1 MRTIAGQAQ
10 MKPKP
15 TILKVR
21 IEKGRC
27 VCVLRLDKRAGSSVV
42 AERLAQ
48 LLHTKPAVIRSL
60 PTACREE
67 RRWQTT
73 NQPRL
78 GGPGCTL
85 GCRHT
90 RSLSTHVQLQ
100 ARSFEHKHTE
110 ITQTSL
116 RYDAFGT
123 ELGDGLTNAGHS
135 REGE

>member
-67 RRWQTT
+67 RRWQPT
-73 NQPRL
+73 NQPRV
-78 GGPGCTL
+78 GGPCFTL
-85 GCRHT
+85 GCRPPPSLTPAVQFPASSTNPT
-90 RSLSTHVQLQ
+90 RPP
-100 ARSFEHKHTE
+100 
-110 ITQTSL
+110 I
-116 RYDAFGT
+116 DPPPP
-123 ELGDGLTNAGHS
+123 
-135 REGE
+135 

>member
-60 PTACREE
+60 PTARSEE
-67 RRWQTT
+67 HTSELQSLMRISYDVFCLKKKKIYKTNKYTHTT
-73 NQPRL
+73 L
-78 GGPGCTL
+78 KT
-85 GCRHT
+85 
-90 RSLSTHVQLQ
+90 
-100 ARSFEHKHTE
+100 
-110 ITQTSL
+110 
-116 RYDAFGT
+116 
-123 ELGDGLTNAGHS
+123 
-135 REGE
+135 